1 MSDIS
6 SSARISLGEL
16 KPKMEVKGVVKR
28 IELAGAFVDIGAERD
43 AMLHIS
49 QIQPGNVK
57 NVQDELSEGQELTA
71 WIRTVDQA
79 NGRIAVTMFKPL
91 AVEWKDLREGQV
103 YTGQVIRLEK
113 FGAFVDIGAER
124 PGLVHVSEM
133 ADEYVSSP
141 EAIVKVGQEIEA
153 KVIGVNKKKGKIDLS
168 MKAMTAIDTVM
179 DEEDEPEG
187 EKLTAMAMALK
198 KAMDGDSD
206 SGTAS
211 KSGMDDK
218 SSRLARRRA
227 QQDELL
233 KRTLENQA
241 KQ

>member
-1 MSDIS
+1 VSDIS